1 MVVLPPGNRV
11 IDVPL
16 LALLRSTTEQDHEA
30 LAIFAEIDAESRS
43 KINFVLVDTT
53 AHALHVGEVALRQ
66 ARYSCRDLDR
76 SRRVQTIEPCG
87 VKAATTRVEVL
98 ENFDWV

>member
-30 LAIFAEIDAESRS
+30 LAIFAKINAESRS
-43 KINFVLVDTT
+43 KIDSVLVSTT
-53 AHALHVGEVALRQ
+53 AHALYIREVPLCQ
-66 ARYSCRDLDR
+66 ARHSYRDLNR
-76 SRRVQTIEPCG
+76 SRRVQTMEPCG
-87 VKAATTRVEVL
+87 VKAATIRV
-98 ENFDWV
+98 